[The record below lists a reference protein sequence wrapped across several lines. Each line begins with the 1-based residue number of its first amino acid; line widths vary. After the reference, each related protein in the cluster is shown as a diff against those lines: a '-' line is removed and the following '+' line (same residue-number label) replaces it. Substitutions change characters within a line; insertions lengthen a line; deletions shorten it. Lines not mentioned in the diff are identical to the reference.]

1 MIVCEPRA
9 NERIP
14 VTWDELD
21 SINAVVAGAAGR
33 WNAPNYIKQVFD
45 AVTNR
50 RKKVYLRS
58 EGWHQFER
66 YNGEFYKHVTLNFAG
81 WTYHFYTKV
90 KSNMEPISADTHSID
105 SISYQGNKGFVELV
119 PTS

>member
-9 NERIP
+9 NEKIP
-14 VTWDELD
+14 VTWEELE
-21 SINAVVAGAAGR
+21 SINAVVAGAADR
-33 WNAPNYIKQVFD
+33 WKSPNYIVPVFAAVKNKQ
-45 AVTNR
+45 
-50 RKKVYLRS
+50 KKVYLRS

-90 KSNMEPISADTHSID
+90 KSNVESIQPGSHSID
-105 SISYQGNKGFVELV
+105 SISYMDGKKAYELR
-119 PTS
+119 PTG